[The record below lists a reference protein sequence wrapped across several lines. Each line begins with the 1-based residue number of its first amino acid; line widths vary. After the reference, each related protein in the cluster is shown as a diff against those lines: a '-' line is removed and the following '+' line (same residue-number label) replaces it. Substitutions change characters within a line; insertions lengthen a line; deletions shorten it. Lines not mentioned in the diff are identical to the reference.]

1 VSDTTPDDERPH
13 DPVVVAAEAAARR
26 FLADVRALPRHHPGC
41 LCPLWNALE
50 DAILL
55 AVDERV
61 VGHADALAVTDAV
74 QTLFWAMEG
83 RRGELGLDPHTVDGE
98 PLPVAREPIFARVDV
113 HFAGQVM
120 PVKNALA
127 LAQQA
132 AARSVAERELATP
145 SAKPA
150 VEGAPAPL
158 PPGVLAFRR
167 RP

>member
-1 VSDTTPDDERPH
+1 M
-13 DPVVVAAEAAARR
+13 
-26 FLADVRALPRHHPGC
+26 
-41 LCPLWNALE
+41 
-50 DAILL
+50 I
-55 AVDERV
+55 
-61 VGHADALAVTDAV
+61 GHADALAVTDAV
-74 QTLFWAMEG
+74 RALFQAMEG
-83 RRGELGLDPHTVDGE
+83 RREALGLDVHTVDGE

-120 PVKNALA
+120 PVKSALA

-150 VEGAPAPL
+150 VDGAPAPL